1 MHTMREQLMVRMSAV
16 FIYLNGVSLFVKDCR
31 QVTYGALTF
40 ITFFFFLS
48 NQERRNHPFKIYNV
62 DFLFLTTV
70 DYK

>member
-40 ITFFFFLS
+40 ITFFFFYQIKKEEIIRSKYTMSIFSSL
-48 NQERRNHPFKIYNV
+48 RR
-62 DFLFLTTV
+62 
-70 DYK
+70 